1 MWRERKEQSSQE
13 LRIAS
18 AATPTNRPDQSFTA
32 RTAPHRTMRAL
43 PMAAGRAAAV
53 AACASPAVPRR
64 SLLLSTAA
72 AGEPPCRPPADSSS
86 PSKFSRFDRS
96 AVRLLGWTAA
106 LQPEPVRL
114 TRGASAAPKLR
125 ASPPDAAQAATAAAA
140 FGSKEEA
147 FAWAKS
153 DNRRLLHVV
162 YRVGDI
168 DRTIK

>member
-1 MWRERKEQSSQE
+1 
-13 LRIAS
+13 
-18 AATPTNRPDQSFTA
+18 
-32 RTAPHRTMRAL
+32 
-43 PMAAGRAAAV
+43 
-53 AACASPAVPRR
+53 
-64 SLLLSTAA
+64 
-72 AGEPPCRPPADSSS
+72 
-86 PSKFSRFDRS
+86 
-96 AVRLLGWTAA
+96 
-106 LQPEPVRL
+106 VRL

-125 ASPPDAAQAATAAAA
+125 ASPPDAAQAAAA